1 MITGAARAEAALLVI
16 DAAEGVQENSRRHG
30 YMVSMLGVR
39 QLAVVVNKMD
49 LVGWDRAVYDRIVR
63 EYGAFLEQVGIR
75 PSGFIPVSGRGGD
88 NIADRSPNLPWYDGP
103 TVLDALDAFHSEP
116 APVNQPF
123 RMPVQ
128 DVYKF
133 TKQGDDRRIVSG
145 TVDAGSMKVGDQVIF
160 FPSGKRSRVKS
171 IEGFNQAAQTRV
183 EAGQAVGFTLQEQI
197 YITRGEV
204 ATLEHEPRPQASTRL
219 RVSLFWLGKEPM
231 VKRKEYLLKL
241 GTARV
246 TARIEEVLR
255 VMDASTLDTA
265 EQRTAVQ
272 RHDVAECILKLDR
285 AIACDLAADIPTT
298 SRFVI
303 VDDFEIRGGGIVRE
317 ALPDRQA
324 GVRDRVLLRNY
335 KWEPSIIQ
343 PERRAEKYNQKAAL
357 HPGHRRA
364 RHRPQGRRQGARGQ
378 AVRGRQGGLLPR
390 HRQRALRR
398 GRRHRAQAREPTG
411 AHAAPGRGR
420 QPDAR
425 RRHDP
430 GRGGRRAHPGRPRGH
445 QDRRPARLDRDHLGR
460 RHDHDRSRGRPA
472 PAGRGHS
479 GVGGS
484 AQGAPAGQGHH
495 LPPMVSPQLRSAVIE
510 LAREAGR
517 ATMRYYDGAEDAGVR
532 EKDDKSP
539 VTLADEVA
547 HDILVEG
554 LRRIDPATPVV
565 SEEAEAAAFEHRR
578 GWRRFWL
585 VDPLD
590 GTKEFIKRRA
600 EFTVNVALDR
610 GRRAGLRR
618 GARAGA
624 RPAVL
629 GGEGR
634 RGLARGEGRH
644 RRSASIRP
652 PRLPGTPLTVVESL
666 SHPSPE
672 LEEYLRTIPVARRVK
687 AGSSLKF
694 CWVAEGRADIYPR
707 LGPTMEWD
715 VAAGDCIYRQS
726 GRNGERSS
734 PLTYNK
740 PDLRNPSFVVG
751 L

>member
-1 MITGAARAEAALLVI
+1 MSSSIAPPVPRVNAPAGTQRMNIVIVGHVDHGKSTVIGRLLADTHSLPEGKLEQIRAQCELNSKPFEYAFLLDALKDEQAQGITIDAARVFFKSSVRPYLILDAPGHIEFLKNMITGAARAEAALLVI

-75 PSGFIPVSGRGGD
+75 PAGFIPVSGRGGD
-88 NIADRSPNLPWYDGP
+88 NIADRSANLPWYDGP
-103 TVLDALDAFHSEP
+103 TVLDTLDAFHSEP

-357 HPGHRRA
+357 ILVTGEHETDRKGVAKALEGKLFEDGKVVYFLGIGSVLYGVDADIERKPENRLEHMRRLA
-364 RHRPQGRRQGARGQ
+364 EVANLMLDAGMILVVAAAELTQDDLEVIKT
-378 AVRGRQGGLLPR
+378 AVP
-390 HRQRALRR
+390 
-398 GRRHRAQAREPTG
+398 
-411 AHAAPGRGR
+411 
-420 QPDAR
+420 PDWIETIW
-425 RRHDP
+425 
-430 GRGGRRAHPGRPRGH
+430 
-445 QDRRPARLDRDHLGR
+445 
-460 RHDHDRSRGRPA
+460 
-472 PAGRGHS
+472 AGDTITTDL
-479 GVGGS
+479 VVDL
-484 AQGAPAGQGHH
+484 H
-495 LPPMVSPQLRSAVIE
+495 LPGGAIPESVDQLKAH
-510 LAREAGR
+510 LQ
-517 ATMRYYDGAEDAGVR
+517 
-532 EKDDKSP
+532 DKG
-539 VTLADEVA
+539 
-547 HDILVEG
+547 I
-554 LRRIDPATPVV
+554 I
-565 SEEAEAAAFEHRR
+565 F
-578 GWRRFWL
+578 
-585 VDPLD
+585 
-590 GTKEFIKRRA
+590 
-600 EFTVNVALDR
+600 
-610 GRRAGLRR
+610 
-618 GARAGA
+618 
-624 RPAVL
+624 RP
-629 GGEGR
+629 
-634 RGLARGEGRH
+634 
-644 RRSASIRP
+644 
-652 PRLPGTPLTVVESL
+652 
-666 SHPSPE
+666 
-672 LEEYLRTIPVARRVK
+672 
-687 AGSSLKF
+687 
-694 CWVAEGRADIYPR
+694 W
-707 LGPTMEWD
+707 
-715 VAAGDCIYRQS
+715 
-726 GRNGERSS
+726 
-734 PLTYNK
+734 
-740 PDLRNPSFVVG
+740 
-751 L
+751 

>member
-1 MITGAARAEAALLVI
+1 MSSSIAPPEPRVNAPAGTQRMNIVIVGHVDHGKSTVIGRLLADTHSLPEGKLEQIRAQCELNSKPFEYAFLLDALKDEQAQGITIDAARVFFKSGIRPYLILDAPGHIEFLKNMITGASRAEAALLVI

-49 LVGWDRAVYDRIVR
+49 LVGWDRGVYDRIVR

-88 NIADRSPNLPWYDGP
+88 NIADRSANLPWYDGP

-160 FPSGKRSRVKS
+160 FPSGKRSRVKT
-171 IEGFNQAAQTRV
+171 IEGFNQATQTRV

-303 VDDFEIRGGGIVRE
+303 VDEFEIRGGGIVRE

-357 HPGHRRA
+357 ILVTGEHETDRKGVAKALEGKLFEDGKVVYFLGIGSVLYGVDADIERKPENRLEHMRRLA
-364 RHRPQGRRQGARGQ
+364 EIANLMLDAGMILVVAAAELTQDDLEVIKT
-378 AVRGRQGGLLPR
+378 AVP
-390 HRQRALRR
+390 
-398 GRRHRAQAREPTG
+398 
-411 AHAAPGRGR
+411 
-420 QPDAR
+420 PDWIETIW
-425 RRHDP
+425 
-430 GRGGRRAHPGRPRGH
+430 
-445 QDRRPARLDRDHLGR
+445 
-460 RHDHDRSRGRPA
+460 
-472 PAGRGHS
+472 AGDTITTDLA
-479 GVGGS
+479 VDL
-484 AQGAPAGQGHH
+484 H
-495 LPPMVSPQLRSAVIE
+495 LP
-510 LAREAGR
+510 G
-517 ATMRYYDGAEDAGVR
+517 GAIPESVDRLKAHLQ
-532 EKDDKSP
+532 DKG
-539 VTLADEVA
+539 
-547 HDILVEG
+547 I
-554 LRRIDPATPVV
+554 I
-565 SEEAEAAAFEHRR
+565 F
-578 GWRRFWL
+578 
-585 VDPLD
+585 
-590 GTKEFIKRRA
+590 
-600 EFTVNVALDR
+600 
-610 GRRAGLRR
+610 
-618 GARAGA
+618 
-624 RPAVL
+624 RP
-629 GGEGR
+629 
-634 RGLARGEGRH
+634 
-644 RRSASIRP
+644 
-652 PRLPGTPLTVVESL
+652 
-666 SHPSPE
+666 
-672 LEEYLRTIPVARRVK
+672 
-687 AGSSLKF
+687 
-694 CWVAEGRADIYPR
+694 W
-707 LGPTMEWD
+707 
-715 VAAGDCIYRQS
+715 
-726 GRNGERSS
+726 
-734 PLTYNK
+734 
-740 PDLRNPSFVVG
+740 
-751 L
+751 